1 MPTDEDLRLWL
12 QQMAARDQ
20 AAEAAEVALTRFY
33 RAMSG
38 AVFAFVQ
45 RRLDNPQ
52 DAESVVVDTL
62 HEAWKK
68 AATFTGQSQ
77 VKTWV
82 LGIARHKL
90 LDLLR
95 QRGARGTPDD
105 IEDHA
110 ETLASDAP
118 GPYAQL
124 AERQQQA
131 WVAQCMA
138 KLPAVQR
145 ESLHLLFFEALSVEE
160 IAEVLA
166 CPAGTVKTR
175 VFHAKRKIR
184 DCLARWLR
192 ASGDAA
198 SGGLQDA

>member
-1 MPTDEDLRLWL
+1 MPTEEDLRSWL
-12 QQMAARDQ
+12 QQMAARD
-20 AAEAAEVALTRFY
+20 EAALSRFY
-33 RAMSG
+33 RALSG

-52 DAESVVVDTL
+52 DAEAVVVDTL
-62 HEAWKK
+62 HEVWKK
-68 AATFTGQSQ
+68 AASFNGQSQ

-90 LDLLR
+90 LDVLR
-95 QRGARGTPDD
+95 QRGARAGQDD
-105 IEDHA
+105 IDDHA
-110 ETLASDAP
+110 ETLASEDP
-118 GPYAQL
+118 GPFAQL
-124 AERQQQA
+124 AQRQQQE

-138 KLPAVQR
+138 RLPAEQR
-145 ESLHLLFFEALSVEE
+145 ESLHLLFFEALAIDE
-160 IAEVLA
+160 IADVLA

-192 ASGDAA
+192 AT
-198 SGGLQDA
+198 GGALGAELQDA

>member
-1 MPTDEDLRLWL
+1 MPTDEDLRSWL
-12 QQMAARDQ
+12 QQMAARD
-20 AAEAAEVALTRFY
+20 EAALSRFY
-33 RAMSG
+33 RALSG

-45 RRLDNPQ
+45 RRLDNPH
-52 DAESVVVDTL
+52 DAEAVVVDTL
-62 HEAWKK
+62 HEVWKK
-68 AATFTGQSQ
+68 AVTFNGQSQ

-90 LDLLR
+90 LDVLR
-95 QRGARGTPDD
+95 QRGARAGQDD

-110 ETLASDAP
+110 ETLASDDP
-118 GPYAQL
+118 GPFTQL

-138 KLPAVQR
+138 RLPAEQR
-145 ESLHLLFFEALSVEE
+145 ESLHLLFFEAMAVDE

-192 ASGDAA
+192 ASGGAVGA
-198 SGGLQDA
+198 ELQDA

>member
-1 MPTDEDLRLWL
+1 MPTDEDLRSWL
-12 QQMAARDQ
+12 QQMAARD
-20 AAEAAEVALTRFY
+20 EAALSRFY
-33 RAMSG
+33 RALSG

-45 RRLDNPQ
+45 RRLDNPH
-52 DAESVVVDTL
+52 DAEAVVVDTL
-62 HEAWKK
+62 HEVWKK
-68 AATFTGQSQ
+68 AATFNGQSQ

-90 LDLLR
+90 LDVLR
-95 QRGARGTPDD
+95 QRGARAGQDD

-110 ETLASDAP
+110 ETLASEDP
-118 GPYAQL
+118 GPFKQL

-138 KLPAVQR
+138 RLAAEQR
-145 ESLHLLFFEALSVEE
+145 ESLHLLFFEAMAVDE

-192 ASGDAA
+192 ASGGVVGAE
-198 SGGLQDA
+198 LQDA

>member
-1 MPTDEDLRLWL
+1 MPTDEDLRQWL
-12 QQMAARDQ
+12 QQMAARD
-20 AAEAAEVALTRFY
+20 EAALARFY
-33 RAMSG
+33 RALSG

-45 RRLDNPQ
+45 RRLDNPH
-52 DAESVVVDTL
+52 DAEAVVVDTL

-68 AATFTGQSQ
+68 AATFNGQSQ

-95 QRGARGTPDD
+95 QRGARGVQDD

-110 ETLASDAP
+110 ETLSSDEP
-118 GPYAQL
+118 GPFAQL
-124 AERQQQA
+124 AQRQQQA

-138 KLPAVQR
+138 KLPDEQR
-145 ESLHLLFFEALSVEE
+145 ESLHLLFFEAMAIDE
-160 IAEVLA
+160 IAVVLA

-192 ASGDAA
+192 ASGGAVGAELRDV
-198 SGGLQDA
+198 

>member
-1 MPTDEDLRLWL
+1 MPTDEDLRSWL
-12 QQMAARDQ
+12 QQMAARD
-20 AAEAAEVALTRFY
+20 EAALSRFY
-33 RAMSG
+33 RALSG
-38 AVFAFVQ
+38 AVYAFVL
-45 RRLDNPQ
+45 RRLDNPH
-52 DAESVVVDTL
+52 DAEAVVVDTL
-62 HEAWKK
+62 HEVWKK
-68 AATFTGQSQ
+68 AATFNGQSQ

-90 LDLLR
+90 LDVLR
-95 QRGARGTPDD
+95 QRGARAGQDD

-110 ETLASDAP
+110 ETLASDDP
-118 GPYAQL
+118 GPFTQL

-138 KLPAVQR
+138 KLPAEQR
-145 ESLHLLFFEALSVEE
+145 ESLHLLFFEAMAVDE

-192 ASGDAA
+192 ASGGAVGA
-198 SGGLQDA
+198 ELQDA

>member
-1 MPTDEDLRLWL
+1 MPTDEDLRQWL
-12 QQMAARDQ
+12 QQMAARD
-20 AAEAAEVALTRFY
+20 EAALARFY
-33 RAMSG
+33 RALSG

-62 HEAWKK
+62 HEVWKK
-68 AATFTGQSQ
+68 AATFDGRSQ

-95 QRGARGTPDD
+95 QRGARGVQDD

-118 GPYAQL
+118 GPFALL

-131 WVAQCMA
+131 WVAHCMA
-138 KLPAVQR
+138 KLPDEQR
-145 ESLHLLFFEALSVEE
+145 DSLHLLFYEGLSVEE
-160 IAEVLA
+160 IADVSA

-192 ASGDAA
+192 ASGEGD
-198 SGGLQDA
+198 GREFQDG

>member
-1 MPTDEDLRLWL
+1 MPTDEDLSSWL
-12 QQMAARDQ
+12 QQMAARD
-20 AAEAAEVALTRFY
+20 EAALSRFY
-33 RAMSG
+33 RALSG

-45 RRLDNPQ
+45 RRLDNPH
-52 DAESVVVDTL
+52 DAETVVVDTL
-62 HEAWKK
+62 HEVWKK
-68 AATFTGQSQ
+68 AATFNGQSH

-95 QRGARGTPDD
+95 QRGARGVQDD

-110 ETLASDAP
+110 ETLASDDP
-118 GPYAQL
+118 GPFAQL

-131 WVAQCMA
+131 WVALCMA
-138 KLPAVQR
+138 KLPADQR
-145 ESLHLLFFEALSVEE
+145 DSLHLLFFEALSVEE
-160 IAEVLA
+160 IADVLA

-192 ASGDAA
+192 ASGGAVGA
-198 SGGLQDA
+198 ELQDA